1 MSTLYYIKNKRDYC
15 YLNTKGGWNRSIGTY
30 GLASFES
37 KEAALAA
44 IPDGFDCLVEPRS
57 KKEKTKSDVDYVLY
71 FKSKLFSKEE
81 TFILADKKDESVF
94 KFASEAEAGDKA
106 LSLKLDMDFVHIDD
120 VKKK

>member
-57 KKEKTKSDVDYVLY
+57 KKEKT
-71 FKSKLFSKEE
+71 
-81 TFILADKKDESVF
+81 FILADKKDESVF